1 MSSRS
6 TRIAIHTLLAK
17 SRIRQLFSL
26 GIVLVVLVAGIA
38 WLSARRA
45 APPEPSTPQ
54 AIETSGNAAAHAPAA
69 TTSSSGPTPAT
80 DKPVAAPP
88 PVTAGQK
95 RNAERPTPLKLSVL
109 QRARAAALLPEFKH
123 APRGTVAP
131 AVSAAH
137 PQADKQATATPAPA
151 EPLAT
156 ARQVARSKLLLMA
169 ARPRS
174 LFSVGND
181 LQGSEP
187 KSSMNIAQAKADA
200 DAPPA
205 TGVAAASAESQ
216 DADEEEAREQ
226 KERAAKRMLMAS
238 KAANGAAGP
247 SQEPQYKGPSKE
259 ELAAQGLDGKSYDIE
274 GVRPA
279 EYNGDVRNLPQVP
292 VTPRP
297 ELVTETEKPMEP
309 QKLAAGAQASAAQQP
324 NIPLAPMPSPS
335 QNFAGLSFNSVVT
348 GGQAGAGWPP
358 DVNGDVGLNH
368 YIISVNDAYGIYSK
382 TGTQLA
388 AFTENSLWAGAGTG
402 TPCDANNFG
411 DPVVIYDQFADRW
424 ILTHFAFATVGG
436 NPVAPYYECFA
447 ISKTSDPVAGGWWL
461 YAVKMD
467 TGAAGQPP
475 ALTLA
480 DYPKFGN
487 WNDGC
492 LYMAANGFG
501 ANGAA
506 FSGVVFASFNKADM
520 ESGAMLR
527 GALGFTVTQNIF
539 TMIPSNISGAKSAA
553 SLPVAGTPNYF
564 VSESTSVFAY
574 EVRKFTSGANCQG
587 GSLGA
592 ATIINQTA
600 YGTSLG
606 NVVPQPPP
614 ATASHNLDTLDD
626 RLMQKVQ
633 YRRVGAV
640 ESLWV
645 TQDSRSAGANA
656 RPVWGQ
662 INVSGGTVAAA
673 PVQQQIYG
681 PDATLYRWLPSI
693 AADHDGNVAL
703 GYSTSNATSPN
714 FPSIAYSGRLV
725 GDAANQLPQT
735 EVQLIAGT
743 GSQTTTSGGTAIH
756 RWGDYTSMS
765 IDPSDDCTFWYAGMY
780 YTNVGVDATR
790 NWNTRIGSFKFP
802 TCNGATA
809 VKVKNF
815 TADGFADNQVLL
827 KWNTSYEVDNLGYNI
842 YREVSGQRT
851 KINPQLIGGS
861 ALTTGLNMAMSA
873 GRSYAWSD
881 LPAAKGATVRYYLED
896 VDLRGKSSLTG
907 PITINAQPGK
917 APTTEQSQ
925 LLAQLGLA
933 QGQLL
938 NGQGSTAVERRAQ
951 VASLAPAAMQTQAGL
966 AGGVAVKI
974 GVKNEGWYR
983 IPQADL
989 LRAGLDPKADPRLL
1003 QLFVDGQQVPMI
1015 VNGANAGKLESNG
1028 SIEFYG
1034 LGLDSLVSNEHVYWL
1049 AVGTTDG
1056 QRIKPVT
1063 TLGGNPAPASFLASV
1078 ERKDRTLYFSSLRN
1092 GEAEN
1097 FFGPV
1102 VSTTGVTQ
1110 TLNLTNLAPSAGAA
1124 TLDVAVQGVTLAAHQ
1139 VQVRMNGNT
1148 VGTINFS
1155 GQTLA
1160 TQSFGLPQSLL
1171 AEGSNSVQLVSLGG
1185 NSDVSLIGAL
1195 RISYWH
1201 KYAADANQLRFTA
1214 QGGQRVTLGGFTA
1227 SNVRVMDVTNPN
1239 SPQELIG
1246 TLSGSKSSPVLS
1258 LTVPGTTART
1268 LYAFAGEQAKS
1279 GTISK
1284 NIPSNWRQAGQSA
1297 DYVVITRGD
1306 LAASLDPLVTYRRGQ
1321 GYKVVVVD
1329 VEDLYDEFS
1338 YGHRSTQALRD
1349 FLAFTKANWGPAP
1362 RFVLLAGDGTY
1373 DYNNYLGF
1381 GDTSVVPARLIDTA
1395 QMETSSDDYYVD
1407 FNDDGVPE
1415 MAIGRLPVRNATEA
1429 SRMAARIIGYDNQP
1443 AVNSVLLV
1451 SDSDDS
1457 GRFSSSNNSLRAL
1470 IPAAT
1475 SVTEIQRGTA
1485 DDATVHGQ
1493 VIAALNSGQKVV
1505 NYSGHAGIDLWR
1517 GGLLTNDDA
1526 KSLTNGQS
1534 LELFVMMN
1542 CLNAYFIAPELD
1554 SLAERLLRADR
1565 GGASAVWASSGQ
1577 CGPAEQTVL
1586 NQEFYRQLFGS
1597 TPTTIGEAAA
1607 RAKAAVADPDVRR
1620 TWTLL
1625 GDPAMRLK

>member
-17 SRIRQLFSL
+17 SRIRQLFAI
-26 GIVLVVLVAGIA
+26 GIGLVVLVAGIA

-45 APPEPSTPQ
+45 ALQEPSTPQ
-54 AIETSGNAAAHAPAA
+54 AMEPSGNAAAHVPAA
-69 TTSSSGPTPAT
+69 TTPSSEPKPA
-80 DKPVAAPP
+80 
-88 PVTAGQK
+88 TAGQK
-95 RNAERPTPLKLSVL
+95 RNAEGSMPSRLSAL
-109 QRARAAALLPEFKH
+109 QKTRAAALLPEFKH
-123 APRGTVAP
+123 APRRTAAP
-131 AVSAAH
+131 VVSAAAR
-137 PQADKQATATPAPA
+137 PQADKQAIATPAPA

-156 ARQVARSKLLLMA
+156 AREVARSKVLLMA

-181 LQGSEP
+181 LKESEP
-187 KSSMNIAQAKADA
+187 KSSMSAAPAKADA
-200 DAPPA
+200 DKPPA
-205 TGVAAASAESQ
+205 TGAIAASAESR
-216 DADEEEAREQ
+216 DDDEEEAREQ
-226 KERAAKRMLMAS
+226 KERAAKRMLLAS
-238 KAANGAAGP
+238 KAANGAAGA
-247 SQEPQYKGPSKE
+247 SQEPQYKGPSRE

-274 GVRPA
+274 GVRPS

-297 ELVTETEKPMEP
+297 ELVAEVEKPMDP
-309 QKLAAGAQASAAQQP
+309 QKLAAGARASAAQQP

-335 QNFAGLSFNSVVT
+335 QNFAGLSLNTVVT
-348 GGQAGAGWPP
+348 GGQAGAGYPP

-368 YIISVNDAYGIYSK
+368 YILSVNDAYGIYSK

-388 AFTENSLWAGAGTG
+388 AFTENSLWAGAATG
-402 TPCDANNFG
+402 TPCDANGFG
-411 DPVVIYDQFADRW
+411 DPVVVYDQFADRW
-424 ILTHFAFATVGG
+424 ILTHFAFATAAG
-436 NPVAPYYECFA
+436 NPIAPYYECFA

-467 TGAAGQPP
+467 TGAVGQPP
-475 ALTLA
+475 ATTLA

-501 ANGAA
+501 ANGTA

-520 ESGAMLR
+520 ESGATLR

-539 TMIPSNISGAKSAA
+539 TMIPSNISGAMGAA
-553 SLPVAGTPNYF
+553 STPPAGTPNYF
-564 VSESTSVFAY
+564 VSESTSTFAL
-574 EVRKFTSGANCQG
+574 EVRKFTPGANCTG

-592 ATIINQTA
+592 ATIITQAT

-614 ATASHNLDTLDD
+614 ATSSHNLDTLDD

-633 YRRVGAV
+633 YRRVGAA

-645 TQDSRSAGANA
+645 TQTTRTAGATA
-656 RPVWGQ
+656 RPQWAQ
-662 INVSGGTVAAA
+662 LNVSGGTVSTSL
-673 PVQQQIYG
+673 VQTQIYA
-681 PDATLYRWLPSI
+681 PDTALYRWIASV
-693 AADHDGNVAL
+693 AADHDGNMAM
-703 GYSTSNATSPN
+703 GYSTSNAISPN

-725 GDAANQLPQT
+725 GDAVNQLPQT

-743 GSQTTTSGGTAIH
+743 GPQTTTSGGTNIH

-765 IDPSDDCTFWYAGMY
+765 VDPSDDCTFWYAGLY
-780 YTNVGVDATR
+780 YTNVGATATR

-827 KWNTSYEVDNLGYNI
+827 KWNTSYEIDNLGYNV
-842 YREVSGQRT
+842 YREVNGQRT

-861 ALTTGLNMAMSA
+861 ALTTGLNIAMSA

-881 LPAAKGATVRYYLED
+881 LPAKGATVRYYLED

-907 PITINAQPGK
+907 PITINAQLGK

-966 AGGVAVKI
+966 AGSVAVKI

-1015 VNGANAGKLESNG
+1015 VNGITAGKFDNSG

-1063 TLGGNPAPASFLASV
+1063 TLGGTPAPASFLASV

-1092 GEAEN
+1092 GETEN

-1102 VSTTGVTQ
+1102 VSSTGVTE
-1110 TLNLTNLAPSAGAA
+1110 TLNLANLAPAATGAA

-1139 VQVRMNGNT
+1139 VQVRLNGNA

-1160 TQSFGLPQSLL
+1160 TQAFGLPQSLL
-1171 AEGSNSVQLVSLGG
+1171 SEGSNSVQLVSLGG
-1185 NSDVSLIGAL
+1185 NSDISLIGTI

-1201 KYAADANQLRFTA
+1201 KYAADTNQLRFTT
-1214 QGGQRVTLGGFTA
+1214 QGGQRVTLSGFTT
-1227 SNVRVMDVTNPN
+1227 SNIRVMDVTNPN

-1246 TLSGSKSSPVLS
+1246 TLSGSKSSPVLT
-1258 LTVPGTTART
+1258 LTVPGTASRT

-1279 GTISK
+1279 GTLSK

-1321 GYKVVVVD
+1321 GYKVIVVD

-1338 YGHRSTQALRD
+1338 FGNRSTQALRD
-1349 FLAFTKANWGPAP
+1349 FLAFTKSNWGPAP

-1373 DYNNYLGF
+1373 DYNNYLGL
-1381 GDTSVVPARLIDTA
+1381 GESGIVPAKLIDTA

-1429 SRMAARIIGYDNQP
+1429 SRMAARIIGYDSQSG
-1443 AVNSVLLV
+1443 ANSILLV

-1577 CGPAEQTVL
+1577 CGPAEQTAL

-1607 RAKAAVADPDVRR
+1607 RAKAAVTDPDIRR